1 MILLDTDTLSLYFNG
16 HLRVVRR
23 LESASE
29 EPFTSIVSRIEV
41 LQGRFSSILKAANA
55 EELLRFQNRLL
66 KADRDLSRFLIV
78 PFNNGAVREFDRL
91 RQIKKLGKMGRNDLL
106 IACIALAN
114 DAILVTRYTKDFQ
127 ALPGSFSINLKIWR
141 S

>member
-1 MILLDTDTLSLYFNG
+1 MIVLDTDTLSLYFNN

-23 LESASE
+23 LEAASE
-29 EPFTSIVSRIEV
+29 EPAASIVSRIEV

-55 EELLRFQNRLL
+55 EELLRFQDRLL

-78 PFNNGAVREFDRL
+78 PFDNGAAREFDRL
-91 RQIKKLGKMGRNDLL
+91 RQNKKLGKMGRNDLL

-114 DAILVTRYTKDFQ
+114 QAILVTRNVRDFQ
-127 ALPGSFSINLKIWR
+127 DVPGLKVENWAD
-141 S
+141 